1 MSDKIKAAVKE
12 LADSEL
18 RSLSQMAAI
27 LIQEGLER
35 RRKKSDQ
42 KPSSW
47 TIGIYGR
54 FVGMQGTQAEF
65 LALSLF

>member
-1 MSDKIKAAVKE
+1 MGKTTITVFMSDEIKAAVKE

-35 RRKKSDQ
+35 RHKKSDQ
-42 KPSSW
+42 KPSS
-47 TIGIYGR
+47 
-54 FVGMQGTQAEF
+54 
-65 LALSLF
+65 